1 MGSVALLSIFTFSYR
16 AVPSTWEVL
25 HGRLLNKWMNDLP
38 PSPHAIGICPTTA
51 VHATSSL
58 YKCSPH
64 AKHDGE
70 SNTCTQSPSPPYA
83 SNAGNSPPLWTSDHH
98 PSPAGTTPTL
108 KKKKKIKKHSTR
120 LCGHSTAAP
129 CGHLRSEL
137 TVWPVWLPLWVGKG
151 KLVRWARFTEA
162 RQLGRSLGPR
172 QSRDLGWVMEEQVE
186 EGHYQEQPDTEQGE
200 WQPQCP
206 ADLILPQ
213 LSPWDRG
220 GRRCELECANF
231 LNHASLECVSNTRRG
246 AL

>member
-1 MGSVALLSIFTFSYR
+1 MQSTMGRAIHAHRARALPMLLTQEI
-16 AVPSTWEVL
+16 PL
-25 HGRLLNKWMNDLP
+25 HCELV
-38 PSPHAIGICPTTA
+38 T
-51 VHATSSL
+51 
-58 YKCSPH
+58 
-64 AKHDGE
+64 
-70 SNTCTQSPSPPYA
+70 
-83 SNAGNSPPLWTSDHH
+83 
-98 PSPAGTTPTL
+98 TTPPQQAPLLLL